1 MGSSIRLFRLR
12 GIDIRMHV
20 TFPLILVWAALQ
32 FGFLTRRGA
41 EGALFGVLVTLLLFT
56 IVLLHELGHA
66 LVALEFEIPI
76 RQIVLLPIGG
86 VAQLERMPESPW
98 QEFLVAIAGPLVNL
112 LLALLM
118 AGLGWVV
125 GYEVSLFSFQRA
137 LRLMGTMTAGA
148 IFGYVFV
155 SNLFI
160 GAFNLLP
167 AFPMDGGRVLRALL
181 AARLP
186 YEQATAIAVVIGQAL
201 AWLLGLWGFL
211 GGGFFAIVIA
221 IFIYLG
227 AAQERQ
233 AVRVRSALAGLRV
246 EQAYSRQAQALS
258 PDMSLRRAVELTLK
272 TFQANFPVCEG
283 DRLVGLLTQ
292 TRLIDALHRLSPD
305 TPVAEVMLAD
315 IRPVSPRDGLLEV
328 QQRLSEEKVEALP
341 VVEGGRFLGLI
352 TAQDISEL
360 YRLITTRPD
369 VLAEIP

>member
-12 GIDIRMHV
+12 GIDIRVHV

-32 FGFLTRRGA
+32 FGLLTHWGV
-41 EGALFGVLVTLLLFT
+41 EGALFGVLVTLLLFA

-66 LVALEFEIPI
+66 LVALAFDIPI
-76 RQIVLLPIGG
+76 HQIVLLPIGG
-86 VAQLERMPESPW
+86 VAQLERMPESPF
-98 QEFLVAIAGPLVNL
+98 QEFLVALAGPLVNL
-112 LLALLM
+112 VLALLM
-118 AGLGWVV
+118 AALGWVV
-125 GYEVSLFSFQRA
+125 GYELSLLGLQRA
-137 LRLMGTMTAGA
+137 MRLMGMMTPGA

-167 AFPMDGGRVLRALL
+167 AFPMDGGRILRALL

-186 YEQATAIAVVIGQAL
+186 YERATGVAVIIGQAL

-246 EQAYSRQAQALS
+246 EQAYSRQARALS

-272 TFQANFPVCEG
+272 TFQASFPVCEG

-341 VVEGGRFLGLI
+341 VVEDGRFLGLI
-352 TAQDISEL
+352 TSQDISEL
-360 YRLITTRPD
+360 YRLITTRPE
-369 VLAEIP
+369 VLAELP